1 MKRAIYLLLALIVAV
16 GVAFYSRHLLQ
27 TQGDPGYVLLGIGN
41 WTMETSLLIFV
52 AALAI
57 GFTALYF
64 AIWALGKLIRLPGQ
78 LAGKRASKKSSKSQE
93 ALIRGLLD
101 SAEGNWE
108 KAEKVLIRHAANSGV
123 PLMHYLTAAKA
134 AQSRGAHKKRDEYL
148 QLAHKAE
155 PGSELAIGLTKAELH
170 LSHNQFEE
178 AVKSLQELNAIAPT
192 HGAVLKLLH
201 STYERLEDWEGLR
214 KLIPSL
220 QKNKVMMEAELKL
233 LESETYSGL
242 LKKAA
247 ERKNP
252 EKLKEL
258 WKTIP
263 NHIKRVSGVHA
274 IYFAAMIENG
284 AGPSIEPELAGGL
297 GLAWSET
304 LVVLYGCIKM
314 EDANAQLQKA
324 ESWLKD
330 HPQDAILLRML
341 GRLAM
346 RAGDFEKAGK
356 YLMQSIEAGPS
367 TYAYQLLGD
376 LMSKKGDMATAAECY
391 NKGIMV
397 ASEEIV
403 NYSEEIT
410 DDVWKRIKGIEYSEQ
425 EKLHDPEDSA
435 AVASSS

>member
-1 MKRAIYLLLALIVAV
+1 MKRAIYLLLALIAAV

-27 TQGDPGYVLLGIGN
+27 NQGDPGYVLLGIGN
-41 WTMETSLLIFV
+41 WTMETSLLIFL

-57 GFTALYF
+57 SFFTLYF
-64 AIWALGKLIRLPGQ
+64 TIWALGKLIRLPGQ
-78 LAGKRASKKSSKSQE
+78 LAGKRANKKSSKSQE

-148 QLAHKAE
+148 RLAQKAE

-178 AVKSLQELNAIAPT
+178 AVKGLQELNAIAPT
-192 HGAVLKLLH
+192 HGSVLKLLH
-201 STYERLEDWEGLR
+201 GAYEHMEDWEGLR
-214 KLIPSL
+214 NLIPSL

-233 LESETYSGL
+233 LENETYSGL
-242 LKKAA
+242 LKEVAA
-247 ERKNP
+247 EKNP

-258 WKTIP
+258 WNTIP

-274 IYFAAMIENG
+274 IYFAGMIENG
-284 AGPSIEPELAGGL
+284 AGQSIEPELAGGL
-297 GLAWSET
+297 GLEWSET

-314 EDANAQLQKA
+314 EDANRQLQKA
-324 ESWLKD
+324 EPWLKD
-330 HPQDAILLRML
+330 HPNDAILLRML
-341 GRLAM
+341 GRLTM
-346 RAGDFEKAGK
+346 RTGDFEKAGK
-356 YLMQSIEAGPS
+356 YFMQSIEVEPS

-376 LMSKKGDMATAAECY
+376 VMSKRGDMATAAECY
-391 NKGIMV
+391 KKGIMV

-403 NYSEEIT
+403 SHSEEIT
-410 DDVWKRIKGIEYSEQ
+410 DDIWKRIKSIEHLVDQ
-425 EKLHDPEDSA
+425 EKFHDPEDSA
-435 AVASSS
+435 AVVS